1 MFVDKYL
8 KYFTAYVQDIYN
20 TFLTSTKEQL
30 RDAELEL
37 KEMCPPPMNSMLTKQ
52 TKQDAIKKRSDRSQ
66 IAIQDVPPTTPGTFQ
81 I

>member
-1 MFVDKYL
+1 MFVSNYL

-37 KEMCPPPMNSMLTKQ
+37 EEMCPPPMNSMLTKQ
-52 TKQDAIKKRSDRSQ
+52 TKQDAIKKRSDSQ
-66 IAIQDVPPTTPGTFQ
+66 IAIQDVPPTTPSTFQ